1 MEEAAQ
7 WNGKIFFPGE
17 KCSYQK
23 DEFKH
28 MLFFSCRMQ
37 LKSESRSKQKGRV
50 AAQHL
55 PAKSPGQT
63 ARRWTRTRRGTHHP
77 TAQERT
83 QQAQTPA
90 HHTGISSQ
98 KEGNGT
104 LILQCAFFIL
114 LSASW
119 CSQCPILNVWGH
131 NGFPLPALL
140 NSELLGGERGGGG
153 FCDIQQA
160 HKKECLLWRRVW
172 KKKFFFF
179 FGDTINAI

>member
-1 MEEAAQ
+1 MEKYSSLLRNAATRKM
-7 WNGKIFFPGE
+7 NLNICFF
-17 KCSYQK
+17 
-23 DEFKH
+23 
-28 MLFFSCRMQ
+28 LSCRMQ

-63 ARRWTRTRRGTHHP
+63 ARRWTRTHRGTRHP

-104 LILQCAFFIL
+104 LILQCAFLFYWVL
-114 LSASW
+114 PDAVSAQFW
-119 CSQCPILNVWGH
+119 MCGGTMGFHCQLWRFCWTLNC
-131 NGFPLPALL
+131 
-140 NSELLGGERGGGG
+140 LGVRGGAAGSAI
-153 FCDIQQA
+153 FNKHIIRNVCC
-160 HKKECLLWRRVW
+160 EEVFE
-172 KKKFFFF
+172 FFFF
-179 FGDTINAI
+179 WGHY